1 MQGLDLTETPSV
13 RCGDGIVTLD
23 FATDSYSCRYDPID
37 HDIMGQAE
45 PLAPVWRDA
54 IGASDRLEHG
64 DPWFFVRAWCAA
76 LTSFFGKPVR
86 DLMAA
91 ALHLERAGPCSH
103 GRSTQELAAC
113 FERMSLYL
121 PYRAPCLLR
130 AYALLHFLAFYGRT
144 ADWVIGVQ
152 LFPFRAH
159 CWLASDDLLIG
170 ERAHLIEDYA
180 TLFRLRQN

>member
-1 MQGLDLTETPSV
+1 MHSLDLTEAPSV
-13 RCGDGIVTLD
+13 RCGDGIVALD
-23 FATDSYSCRYDPID
+23 FATDRYSCRYDPIE
-37 HDIMGQAE
+37 HEMLAEAE
-45 PLAPVWRDA
+45 PLAPAWRDA
-54 IGASDRLEHG
+54 TGASDRLEHG
-64 DPWFFVRAWCAA
+64 DAWLFVRAWCAA
-76 LTSFFGKPVR
+76 LVSFSGKPVR
-86 DLMAA
+86 DLMTA
-91 ALHLERAGPCSH
+91 ALRLERAEPCRD

-159 CWLASDDLLIG
+159 CWLANDDLLVG
-170 ERAHLIEDYA
+170 ERVHLIEDYVP
-180 TLFRLRQN
+180 LFRLRTH